1 MTEYIIRLLILLPIV
16 CGLAWASLWLLK
28 RAQIGLP
35 LSRTSQDRALQ
46 VIDAVPLGVG
56 SKLAVVRFDDRNF
69 LVAVTRTQITLLG
82 EARPELIDG

>member
-1 MTEYIIRLLILLPIV
+1 MGEYLLRLAILLPLV
-16 CGLAWASLWLLK
+16 GGLAWVSLWLLR

-35 LSRTSQDRALQ
+35 MVRTSQERAVQ

-56 SKLAVVRFDDRNF
+56 SKLAVVRFDDRNL
-69 LVAVTRTQITLLG
+69 LVAVTRTQITLLS